1 MNHFQ
6 VQYPEA
12 QFPIYSRYISPLLQR
27 PIQPSEKQTKFIPGT
42 AYSFQNLSM
51 QQMLTIPRRNFLCL
65 VFTMIVLYLS
75 VSFSASAQN
84 SFCPNETPLF
94 TENFGSGTTFS
105 SHPDV
110 EKTVLEYQATGS
122 LANEGVYRIANNT
135 QQKPEWHSSKDHT
148 GNTNG
153 KMLVVNGNGFTFYSH
168 TVNSPTGFTA
178 GFYAASLYLMN
189 VNKLGTCGDKALL
202 PIISFT
208 VEYQAENGSWVLLDG
223 APVTTPPVVQTAT
236 PTWIRVGGVFTLPLT
251 GNFLVKNIRVTLKD
265 GITGGCGNDYA
276 LDDINFSTCPSG
288 GPVPVQFL
296 GVAAKQIGNRVNI
309 NWSTA
314 SETNNKYFDVEKST
328 DGGFNWT
335 LVAST
340 KTGGNS
346 SVVKKYE
353 AVDSR
358 PAAGLN
364 YYRIKQVDID
374 GQYKYSVTV
383 NVKLTIDRSSAFILS
398 NPFTAE
404 IPVELLSTKN
414 QSVSLSLY
422 DLAGKSVVSDRW
434 SIAKGSSRKS
444 LENVSNLQRGMYILV
459 IKDQN
464 GETLYNGKLIKQ

>member
-1 MNHFQ
+1 MQ
-6 VQYPEA
+6 KMTA
-12 QFPIYSRYISPLLQR
+12 SPR
-27 PIQPSEKQTKFIPGT
+27 SKFFC
-42 AYSFQNLSM
+42 ALVSLSM
-51 QQMLTIPRRNFLCL
+51 LSL
-65 VFTMIVLYLS
+65 VFTSNSLQ
-75 VSFSASAQN
+75 AQN

-94 TENFGSGTTFS
+94 TENFGSGTTFT

-110 EKTVLEYQATGS
+110 EKTVLEFQASGPLT
-122 LANEGVYRIANNT
+122 NEGVYRIANST
-135 QQKPEWHSSKDHT
+135 LQKPEWHSSKDHT

-178 GFYAASLYLMN
+178 GFYSASLYLMN
-189 VNKLGTCGDKALL
+189 VNKLGTCGEKALL

-251 GNFLVKNIRVTLKD
+251 GSFLVKNIRVTLKD

-276 LDDINFSTCPSG
+276 LDDITFSTCPSG

-314 SETNNKYFDVEKST
+314 SETNNKYFDVEKSI
-328 DGGFNWT
+328 DGGFNWS
-335 LVAST
+335 LVATT

-346 SVVKKYE
+346 AVVKKYE
-353 AVDSR
+353 AVDAR
-358 PAAGLN
+358 PVAGLN
-364 YYRIKQVDID
+364 FYRIKQVDID

-383 NVKLTIDRSSAFILS
+383 NVKLTVDRSSAFVLS
-398 NPFTAE
+398 NPFAAD

-414 QSVSLSLY
+414 QSVSLALY
-422 DLAGKSVVSDRW
+422 DLAGKSVASDRW

-444 LENVSNLQRGMYILV
+444 MENVGNLQRGMYILV